1 MAGKNIQVR
10 AAKHCP
16 AWDLPVEM
24 VERKGIGHPDSLAD
38 GVAESV
44 SRALS
49 RHYMALAGEI
59 LHHNTDKVEIAGGAS
74 APAFGGGSVLRP
86 MLVFIS
92 GRATDKHGSEKIDV
106 PGIATR
112 AAREYLAETLPN
124 LDVPKHVEIQPRIG
138 RGSSELTELFKR
150 GSTRLSND
158 TSIGAGF
165 YPLSDTEKL
174 TLMAEKILNSRE
186 FKQECPGIGQD
197 IKVMALRRKDK
208 ISLTIAAAAVSK
220 NTGSLEE
227 YKASLSLIKEEVQ
240 DLSRTLT
247 GKKVDITINSADNY
261 TTGSIYLTVTG
272 TSAEMGDDGSVGR
285 GNRANGLITPY
296 RPMSIEAASGKN
308 PVTHTG
314 KIYNILASRIAQ
326 DIVNSLP
333 VRSASVFLLSQIGKP
348 VDQPQEADIELCSRS
363 KPTKATE
370 LKARKIAGDWL
381 ARTPEIAEKALRG
394 QLETF

>member
-1 MAGKNIQVR
+1 MAGKNIQAH

-16 AWDLPVEM
+16 SWDLPVEM

-38 GVAESV
+38 GIAESV

-49 RHYMALAGEI
+49 RHYLALAGEI

-74 APAFGGGSVLRP
+74 APVFGGGAVLRP

-92 GRATDKHGSEKIDV
+92 GRATDKYGSEAIDV
-106 PGIATR
+106 PGIATK
-112 AAREYLAETLPN
+112 AAREYLSETLPN
-124 LDVPKHVEIQPRIG
+124 LDVSKHVQIQPRIG
-138 RGSSELTELFKR
+138 RGSTELTELFKR
-150 GSTRLSND
+150 GNLRLSND

-165 YPLSDTEKL
+165 FPLSDTEKL
-174 TLMAEKILNSRE
+174 TLMTERILNSRE

-208 ISLTIAAAAVSK
+208 TSVTIAAAAVSK
-220 NTGSLEE
+220 KTGSLEE
-227 YKASLSLIKEEVQ
+227 YKASISLIKEEVQ
-240 DLSRTLT
+240 DLSRTIT
-247 GKKVDITINSADNY
+247 GKKVDIAVNSADNY
-261 TTGSIYLTVTG
+261 QTGSIYLTVTG

-314 KIYNILASRIAQ
+314 KIYNILASRIAE

-348 VDQPQEADIELCSRS
+348 VSQPQEADIELCSKSR
-363 KPTKATE
+363 PTKAVE
-370 LKARKIAGDWL
+370 AKARKIAADWL